1 MKQHKTNFF
10 SVSECGIQFYELV
23 TYSVDD
29 FESSLGQCDVNWNCP
44 KIFEY
49 VNAWRKRNKST
60 ILQALRSDLI
70 ADKEN
75 QDPNNQE
82 TTDSQ
87 QLADDGIRQKETDHS
102 EQPPPPVECET
113 ESGSPEKQPKV
124 EVETIEPTV
133 PEPVQADSEPKVG
146 AAPIDTAITGQ
157 LIVETETPAKP
168 DGNSAAGSETS
179 SHKQKA
185 SHSEEE
191 DISDN
196 TCCCL
201 F

>member
-1 MKQHKTNFF
+1 MATLTDQLLADLGF
-10 SVSECGIQFYELV
+10 SEESLDVFRQCGIQFYELV

-87 QLADDGIRQKETDHS
+87 QLADDGIR
-102 EQPPPPVECET
+102 
-113 ESGSPEKQPKV
+113 
-124 EVETIEPTV
+124 
-133 PEPVQADSEPKVG
+133 
-146 AAPIDTAITGQ
+146 
-157 LIVETETPAKP
+157 
-168 DGNSAAGSETS
+168 
-179 SHKQKA
+179 
-185 SHSEEE
+185 
-191 DISDN
+191 
-196 TCCCL
+196 
-201 F
+201 